1 MTERIARLCGQN
13 DHQGGSNMS
22 KKLTGMLAGIALT
35 LASGTSVFAQ
45 DKELTIFWAEWDPAN
60 YLQEL
65 VNIYEAET
73 GVKVTV
79 ETTPWS
85 DFQTKAFTEFNAK
98 GNAYDMVV
106 GDSQWIGAASE
117 AGHYVDLTDF
127 FNKNKLTETMA
138 PATVKY
144 YAEYPAASGKYWS
157 IPAEGDAVGWSYRKD
172 WFEDPKEMEAFKAK
186 YGYDLAPPADW
197 KALRDI
203 AEFFNRP
210 DEKRHGI
217 AIYTDNSYD
226 ALVMGVENAIFSYGG
241 ELGDY
246 ANYKVDGIINSDQNV
261 KALEVYKELYG
272 FTPPGWAKAF
282 FIEDNQAITENLA
295 AMSMNYFAFFPA
307 LVNEA
312 SNPNAKNT
320 GFFANPAGPGGAQFA
335 ALGGQGI
342 SIVNYSDNKDE
353 AFKFL
358 EWFIKD
364 ETQKKWAELGG
375 YTCNVAVLESEEFQN
390 ATPYNKAFYDTM
402 FKVKDFWATP
412 EYAELLIQMNQR
424 VYPFIT
430 GGEGTAKE
438 ALDALAN
445 DWNETFKKY
454 GR

>member
-1 MTERIARLCGQN
+1 MRKT
-13 DHQGGSNMS
+13 
-22 KKLTGMLAGIALT
+22 LTGMLAGIGLAL
-35 LASGTSVFAQ
+35 AGSTSAYAQ
-45 DKELTIFWAEWDPAN
+45 ELTIFWAEWDPAN

-65 VNIYEAET
+65 ANIYEAET

-98 GNAYDMVV
+98 GSAYDMVV

-117 AGHYVDLTDF
+117 AGHYVDLSEF
-127 FNKNKLTETMA
+127 FAKHKLAETMA

-157 IPAEGDAVGWSYRKD
+157 VPAEGDAVGWSYRKD

-186 YGYDLAPPADW
+186 YGYDLAPP
-197 KALRDI
+197 KTFKELRDI
-203 AEFFNRP
+203 AEFFHRP
-210 DEKRHGI
+210 DEKRYGI

-246 ANYKVDGIINSDQNV
+246 ASYKVDGIINSDKNV
-261 KALEVYKELYG
+261 AALEMYKELYK
-272 FTPPGWAKAF
+272 FTPPGWAKSF

-307 LVNEA
+307 LVNES

-320 GFFANPAGPGGAQFA
+320 GFFANPAGPDGDQFA

-342 SIVNYSDNKDE
+342 SIVNYSENKEE

-358 EWFIKD
+358 EWFVKD

-375 YTCNVAVLESEEFQN
+375 YTCNTAVLESAEFQN

-430 GGEGTAKE
+430 GDQGTAKDT
-438 ALDALAN
+438 LDALAG
-445 DWNETFKKY
+445 DWNATFKKY
-454 GR
+454 NRQQQ